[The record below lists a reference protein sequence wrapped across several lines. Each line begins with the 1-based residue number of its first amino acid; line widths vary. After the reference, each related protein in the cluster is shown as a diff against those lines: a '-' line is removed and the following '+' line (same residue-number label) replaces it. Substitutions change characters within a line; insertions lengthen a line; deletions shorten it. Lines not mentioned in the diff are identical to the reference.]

1 MALSFREYGS
11 GFPVVMLHAFPL
23 DGRMWESN
31 AASLAEEGYR
41 VIVPDLTGFG
51 RSEGGPTTVGME
63 YMAREV
69 SETVASLGI
78 PKAVFCGLSMGGYV
92 LLRLYDIF
100 PLSFKALILC
110 DTSARADSDEKR
122 EAREQMIETV
132 ESEGP
137 GVLVESMLPDLVSK
151 KTLDGNEQLM
161 SDLAEIVLE
170 QPSDSVCSALRG
182 MAARPDSGPLLKEIS
197 IPTLLMFGEDDSVT
211 GLDAANELL
220 EGIPDA
226 RLETIEGA
234 GHYSN
239 LEAPEEFDNHLI
251 SFLKSLDLSR

>member
-1 MALSFREYGS
+1 MALSFREYGK

-31 AASLAEEGYR
+31 AASLAGEGFR

-51 RSEGGPTTVGME
+51 RSEGGPMTVGME

-92 LLRLYDIF
+92 LFRLYDIF
-100 PLSFKALILC
+100 PLSFKALVLC
-110 DTSARADSDEKR
+110 DTTSRADSDEKR
-122 EAREQMIETV
+122 ESREKTAETV
-132 ESEGP
+132 ESEGS
-137 GVLVESMLPDLVSK
+137 GVLVESMLPSLVSEN
-151 KTLDGNEQLM
+151 TLNGNAQLM
-161 SDLAEIVLE
+161 SELADIVRD
-170 QPSDSVCSALRG
+170 QPSESICGALRG
-182 MAARPDSGPLLKEIS
+182 MAARPDSGPLLKDIS
-197 IPTLLMFGEDDSVT
+197 VPTLLIFGKEDQVT
-211 GLDAANELL
+211 GLDAADELL
-220 EGIPDA
+220 DGIPDA

-239 LEAPEEFDNHLI
+239 LEAPEEFDKHLI
-251 SFLKSLDLSR
+251 SFLKSLDLSN